1 MSGRSRRE
9 YLAVIYSR
17 YRRAGLQ
24 EKQVILDEF
33 CRNGGY
39 NRKYAIRLLNGPA
52 PHRRREP
59 PPRRHR
65 SPSYSK
71 GVTAALAAAREAPSH
86 PCAARLNAS
95 LRLWMPWLR
104 ARRRLRAAIAR

>member
-39 NRKYAIRLLNGPA
+39 KRKYAIRLLNGPA

-59 PPRRHR
+59 PPRPHR
-65 SPSYSK
+65 SLSYSK
-71 GVTAALAAAREAPSH
+71 GVITVLVALCEAAAYSFAV
-86 PCAARLNAS
+86 RLNAVLS
-95 LRLWMPWLR
+95 LRIPWVR
-104 ARRRLRAAIAR
+104 NR